1 VLSWVVIVSHR
12 TPRFALCPHLF
23 SFPLLSSRRSISLLE
38 STLTKVFILKNFKP
52 FRMNTY
58 EKAPEEP
65 HFAQFW
71 CNVSPFRMNTCKS
84 VSKQRT
90 LTPFRMNTYEKQGGG
105 GWLWLTS
112 EPTSQRFRL
121 RLQPTLKSFSGG
133 TSIGAP
139 LHFRRRELL
148 HSGGFEVEFSFVTRK
163 RKLLE
168 PFRRI
173 A

>member
-1 VLSWVVIVSHR
+1 MGCGCEPPPSSFRPVSPPFCLP
-12 TPRFALCPHLF
+12 TAQF
-23 SFPLLSSRRSISLLE
+23 SPFDKSLR
-38 STLTKVFILKNFKP
+38 I
-52 FRMNTY
+52 NTY
-58 EKAPEEP
+58 EKAPEKP

-112 EPTSQRFRL
+112 EPTSQRLRL

-133 TSIGAP
+133 TSIAAP

-163 RKLLE
+163 RT
-168 PFRRI
+168 
-173 A
+173 

>member
-12 TPRFALCPHLF
+12 LPRFALCPHLF
-23 SFPLLSSRRSISLLE
+23 SFPLLSSRRSISLLK
-38 STLTKVFILKNFKP
+38 STLTKVFILRNFKP

-58 EKAPEEP
+58 EKAPEKP

-71 CNVSPFRMNTCKS
+71 CNVSPFRMNT
-84 VSKQRT
+84 
-90 LTPFRMNTYEKQGGG
+90 YEKQGGG
-105 GWLWLTS
+105 GWFWLTS

-121 RLQPTLKSFSGG
+121 RLQPTLKSFSVA